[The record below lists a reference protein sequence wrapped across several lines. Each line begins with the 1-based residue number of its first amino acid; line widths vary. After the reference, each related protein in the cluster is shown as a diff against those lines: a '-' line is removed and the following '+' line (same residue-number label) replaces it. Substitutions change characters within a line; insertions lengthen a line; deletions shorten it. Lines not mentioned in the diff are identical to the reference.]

1 MRINLLPPEVL
12 QRQRTRRQSLVAA
25 SVGVLVLLAIGA
37 FYILQVLR
45 LGDVEDDVADQR
57 LVNTGLQQEIA
68 ALQDVRVLQEEIEA
82 TRTLLNT
89 LLVDRVLWSGILRDI
104 SLVIP
109 GEVWLS
115 GLSGTAGA
123 PTTTDETTATETT
136 TFAPGE
142 GLVGQI
148 AFDGAAFTHRDV
160 ALWLSRLEDVRGFTN
175 PWLSNSTKTAL
186 SATADAG
193 TTDPA
198 ATPPDPALT
207 VTYVSFTSSVDL
219 NEQALARRRD
229 EVPG

>member
-12 QRQRTRRQSLVAA
+12 ERQRTRRQSVAA
-25 SVGVLVLLAIGA
+25 AAIGVIVLLAIVA
-37 FYILQVLR
+37 FYILQVFQ
-45 LGDVEDDVADQR
+45 LGEVEDDVADQR

-68 ALQDVRVLQEEIEA
+68 ALQDVAVLQQEIEA

-115 GLSGTAGA
+115 GLSGTTGA
-123 PTTTDETTATETT
+123 PTTTDETATTTT

-175 PWLSNSTKTAL
+175 PWLSNSTKTTT
-186 SATADAG
+186 SAPADGAA
-193 TTDPA
+193 TDPA
-198 ATPPDPALT
+198 ATTPDPGLT
-207 VTYVSFTSSVDL
+207 ITYVSFSSSVDL